1 MAVNTEVATLQAR
14 LDHLLRMAKSNERK
28 QRNFQEYE
36 LLLLQNSGLDSLL
49 SLILEQHQSRFQ
61 LTAVTL
67 LLWDPEYEIRRLLA
81 DNDAP
86 DRPQQLLFTESY
98 SQLQCFFGTHLS
110 PRLTSFRPASQ
121 QRLFPGYHDL
131 ASVALLPLVRE
142 QQLIGC
148 LNLGSRNPERF
159 DGQAGTQ
166 FLTHLAAVISAC
178 LENARLQDKVRQLG
192 LRDPLTGINNRRFF
206 DKRLT
211 EEVSR
216 AQRTGAP
223 LSCLF
228 IDLDHFKHIN
238 DQYGHQTG
246 DRVLSEVASVLQKRM
261 RDSDVLARF
270 GGEEFVILL
279 TDTASDLAA
288 DIAQQLRQLI
298 AEMRFEN
305 TQGSTVQVTFSAG
318 LATLN
323 EDPVITSADRLLQR
337 ADQAVYQAKMAG
349 RNRLYRTS
357 IR

>member
-1 MAVNTEVATLQAR
+1 MAADTATLQAQ

-36 LLLLQNSGLDSLL
+36 LQLLQSSGLDSLL

-61 LTAVTL
+61 LTAVSL

-81 DNDAP
+81 DKNTP
-86 DRPQQLLFTESY
+86 DWSEQLLFTESY
-98 SQLQCFFGTHLS
+98 SQLQCFFGTHIS
-110 PRLTSFRPASQ
+110 PRLTRFRPESQ
-121 QRLFPGYHDL
+121 QRLFPQHHDL
-131 ASVALLPLVRE
+131 ASVAILPLMRD

-148 LNLGSRNPERF
+148 LNLGSCNPDRF
-159 DGQAGTQ
+159 DGRAGTQ
-166 FLTHLAAVISAC
+166 FLAHLAAVISAC

-206 DKRLT
+206 DKRLS

-216 AQRTGAP
+216 ARRTGSP

-238 DQYGHQTG
+238 DQHGHQTG
-246 DRVLSEVASVLQKRM
+246 DRVLSEVASFLQNRM
-261 RDSDVLARF
+261 RDCDVLARF

-279 TDTASDLAA
+279 TDTPSELAA
-288 DIAQQLRQLI
+288 EI
-298 AEMRFEN
+298 AERIRLSIARQTFAD
-305 TQGSTVQVTFSAG
+305 GSNSAISITLSVG

-323 EDPVITSADRLLQR
+323 EDQRVSCAETLLQS
-337 ADQAVYQAKMAG
+337 ADQAVYQAKVQGRDRLCRSSAG
-349 RNRLYRTS
+349 
-357 IR
+357 